1 MSTGDA
7 PAPGVILCVGAE
19 RWLRQQAVEDLKRE
33 SVAAGFEE
41 ADFVRFSDPKTEPRA
56 ILEAVR
62 TAPFGSPRRLV
73 LVDGL
78 EELTPDSVPWL
89 KELLDRP
96 NPKCCVVLCADRSR
110 LPRSGQTRVISCLPL
125 EGQALEEWVARCSE
139 RKGKPIEKA
148 AAAELIRR
156 AGPGLQG
163 LDLALESLA
172 LMAGGAVV
180 TRLDVETLV
189 APSLRQTAFEI
200 LDAAASGRVEEAA
213 RALREA
219 TALNRIGMDQFL
231 GAVGWYLRMGWKAS
245 RGGGFSR
252 LQRWPPARF
261 QEMLEE
267 LLRSDVRIKQGHPS
281 PEWLADRLL
290 MKLR

>member
-1 MSTGDA
+1 MNIGS
-7 PAPGVILCVGAE
+7 VVLCIGTE
-19 RWLRQQAVEDLKRE
+19 RWLRQQAVEELKG
-33 SVAAGFEE
+33 SCVAAGFEE
-41 ADFVRFSDPKTEPRA
+41 TDFVRFSDPKTEPRA
-56 ILEAVR
+56 ILEVAR

-78 EELTPDSVPWL
+78 EELTPESVPWL
-89 KELLDRP
+89 TDLLAQP
-96 NPKCCVVLCADRSR
+96 NPKCCVVLCADRSK
-110 LPRSGQTRVISCLPL
+110 LPRSEKVRVISCLPL
-125 EGQALEEWVARCSE
+125 EGQVLEEWVARRSE

-148 AAAELIRR
+148 AAAELVRR
-156 AGPGLQG
+156 VGSGLQG
-163 LDLALESLA
+163 LDLVLDSLV
-172 LMAGGAVV
+172 LMAGGAAV
-180 TRLDVETLV
+180 TRLDVEALV

-219 TALNRIGMDQFL
+219 LYLNRLGMDQFL

-252 LQRWPPARF
+252 LQRWQAARF
-261 QEMLEE
+261 RETLEE

-290 MKLR
+290 LKMR

>member
-1 MSTGDA
+1 M
-7 PAPGVILCVGAE
+7 VLCVGTE
-19 RWLRQQAVEDLKRE
+19 RWLRQQAVEELRE
-33 SVAAGFEE
+33 GCVASGFEE
-41 ADFVRFSDPKTEPRA
+41 ADFTRFSDPKTEPRA

-62 TAPFGSPRRLV
+62 TAPFGSPFRLV

-78 EELTPDSVPWL
+78 EDLTPESVPWL
-89 KELLDRP
+89 KDYLAQP
-96 NPKCCVVLCADRSR
+96 NPKCRVVLCADRSR
-110 LPRSGQTRVISCLPL
+110 MPRSEKVRVVSCLPL
-125 EGQALEEWVARCSE
+125 EGQALEGWVARRCE

-148 AAAELIRR
+148 AAAELVRR
-156 AGPGLQG
+156 MGSGLQG
-163 LDLALESLA
+163 LDLALESLV
-172 LMAGGAVV
+172 LMAGGAAV
-180 TRLDVETLV
+180 TRMDVEALV

-200 LDAAASGRVEEAA
+200 LDAAASGRMEEAA

-219 TALNRIGMDQFL
+219 MALNRLGMDQFL

-252 LQRWPPARF
+252 LQRWQAARF
-261 QEMLEE
+261 QETLEE

-290 MKLR
+290 LKLR